1 MTRTLLTVFT
11 AILGLSLLGSCQAGK
26 NDPGRTYAPDM
37 TYSQAYEIYV
47 ANNLTEDGL
56 SAMLPSEHMVP
67 FGRTM
72 AGEPTLEPWI
82 FPNLSDADTFK
93 IMPAMRKFENPVEAT
108 AASIAEGKKNYGI
121 YCGICHGGNMQG
133 KGYLVTGTT
142 YAQAPANLMD
152 DRFLYGA
159 SDAWLYHVIQYGKN
173 SMGSYAF
180 ALSKEQR
187 WDIINYIR
195 SMQKDYIAE
204 KAAADAAQALAA
216 ANAPVDTAAAATAP

>member
-1 MTRTLLTVFT
+1 
-11 AILGLSLLGSCQAGK
+11 
-26 NDPGRTYAPDM
+26 M

-195 SMQKDYIAE
+195 SMQKDYISE